1 MTMKFKV
8 SFVPQVFVLILCIA
22 GLSIPVLAD
31 TPWPDDTFCFI
42 AYGDTRADSPG
53 NVSPLHEEIVGLYL
67 QHDPE
72 LILHTGDLV
81 YHGGEWYQYSDFN
94 DSIQL
99 VWDHEVPLFTAA
111 GNHEMY
117 TDDWVNDPTFTNY
130 TAYVDY
136 SDVAAACGGT
146 ELYYSFDANE
156 MHFIFLNTEHDWDAD
171 EYKCS
176 AEQYAWLESDLE
188 STEEDDFVVVVF
200 HRPPYSIRYARPDRW
215 AEAASIRDGFH
226 PLFVAYDV
234 DLVFNGHDHLYYRT
248 IRDGICYVVTGG
260 GGAPLALYQTEGTV
274 WQEGDVAFS
283 DYHYC
288 VAKHESG
295 YLNVEALLLNGTVID
310 SFSFDVE
317 GTLFTE
323 LSITS
328 DYGNVTGEGSYP
340 QGSTASIRVSPT
352 TVMGDTGVRHIFIGW
367 DSSSPG
373 GYTGLE
379 NPAEVV
385 MNNDIVEAAQWKTQY
400 YLTIEEGVGGS
411 VSSSSEWF
419 DSGSEV
425 PIGATPDSGFKFSSW
440 VGIGSGS
447 YSGLQSSHK
456 VTLDGPITQKPVFLD
471 IGDPIANAGYDRTCN
486 VGETII
492 FDATASRDN
501 VGIVIYEWDFGDGTT
516 GTFSTTTHVYNEPG
530 TYAVTLT
537 VKDRVGNTAQDT
549 STITVKQVT
558 EKPEKQM
565 GFPRWILYLI
575 GFAIVMSM
583 IIYLTGLR

>member
-1 MTMKFKV
+1 MKFKV
-8 SFVPQVFVLILCIA
+8 RFILSVFVLSLCIA

-53 NVSPLHEEIVGLYL
+53 NVSYLHEEMVGLYL
-67 QHDPE
+67 QNDPE

-81 YHGGEWYQYSDFN
+81 YHGGEWYQYAEFN

-99 VWDHEVPLFTAA
+99 VWDYKVPFFTAV

-130 TAYVDY
+130 TAYVDH

-156 MHFIFLNTEHDWDAD
+156 IHFIFLNTEHDWIND
-171 EYKCS
+171 EYICS

-188 STEEDDFVVVVF
+188 AAEEDAFIVVVF

-215 AEAASIRDGFH
+215 AEAESIREEFH
-226 PLFVAYDV
+226 SIFLTYDV

-248 IRDGICYVVTGG
+248 IRDGIYYVVTGG
-260 GGAPLALYQTEGTV
+260 GGAPLALHQIEGTV

-295 YLNVEALLLNGTVID
+295 YLEVEAFLLNGTVID
-310 SFSFDVE
+310 SFSVYA
-317 GTLFTE
+317 GVPWLSE
-323 LSITS
+323 LSIAS
-328 DYGNVTGEGSYP
+328 DYGNITGEGSYP
-340 QGSTASIRVSPT
+340 QGSTASISVSPT
-352 TVMGDTGVRHIFIGW
+352 IVMGGTGVRHIFIGW
-367 DSSSPG
+367 NSSSLG
-373 GYTGLE
+373 GYTGVE

-385 MNNDIVEAAQWKTQY
+385 MDIDIVEVAQWKTQY
-400 YLTIEEGVGGS
+400 YLTIEECIGGS
-411 VSSSSEWF
+411 VSSSGWF
-419 DSGSEV
+419 DAGSEV
-425 PIGATPDSGFKFSSW
+425 IIGATPDSGFTFSSW
-440 VGIGSGS
+440 VGTGSGS
-447 YSGLQSSHK
+447 YSGSQSSHK
-456 VTLDGPITQKPVFLD
+456 VTLDGPVTQKPVFLD
-471 IGDPIANAGYDRTCN
+471 IADPIANAGYDRTCN
-486 VGETII
+486 VGEAII
-492 FDATASRDN
+492 FDAAASRDN
-501 VGIVIYEWDFGDGTT
+501 VGIIIYEWDFGDGTT

-530 TYAVTLT
+530 TYSVTLT
-537 VKDRVGNTAQDT
+537 VKDQVGNGAQDT
-549 STITVKQVT
+549 ATITVKEIT
-558 EKPEKQM
+558 EQPEKQL

-575 GFAIVMSM
+575 GFALVMGM
-583 IIYLTGLR
+583 VIYLIGLR